1 MTARPK
7 RTADAADAE
16 TLRAEAAEMRR
27 RLRAAAHE
35 IRTPLAGAATIVDLL
50 AASDL
55 GGGPAR
61 DYVRLLKEA
70 VEQVVAVT
78 NDMLDLG
85 RTEADLGLGPREPFA
100 PAAILASIAGLARPR
115 AQTRGIEMRLELDPA
130 LTHVTGYPLLL
141 RRVVENLVD
150 NALKQT
156 QRGHVAIS
164 AGFAD
169 PRMLR
174 VEVADTG
181 PGIAQADLTRIFEP
195 YAQLAS
201 GERVGGTGLGLA
213 LVKAALE
220 RVGGSVAVDSAPGRG
235 SRFTVLLPI
244 TPAELAIAAAPSEA
258 APRRPLDILVAEDNP
273 VNRIVAG
280 TILGE
285 FGHRVAF
292 SRDGEAAIAAL
303 GRSRY
308 DLVLMDIEMPGL
320 DGAAA
325 LSAIRALPGEAGAVP
340 VVALSARGEEA
351 RHDLIARGFDGYVV
365 KPIDPAALFSAI
377 ERATGRAQPA

>member
-1 MTARPK
+1 
-7 RTADAADAE
+7 
-16 TLRAEAAEMRR
+16 MRR

-55 GGGPAR
+55 GAGPVR

-85 RTEADLGLGPREPFA
+85 RTEADLGLGPRESFSPVA
-100 PAAILASIAGLARPR
+100 TLASIAGLARPR
-115 AQTRGIEMRLELDPA
+115 AQTRGIELRLELEPT
-130 LTHVTGYPLLL
+130 LTHVTGYPLLF

-150 NALKQT
+150 NALKHT
-156 QRGHVAIS
+156 QRGHVAIA

-169 PRMLR
+169 PRTLR

-181 PGIAQADLTRIFEP
+181 PGIAKADLGRIFEP
-195 YAQLAS
+195 YAQLSS
-201 GERVGGTGLGLA
+201 GERAGGTGLGLA

-235 SRFTVLLPI
+235 ARFRVLLPV
-244 TPAELAIAAAPSEA
+244 TPAELAIAAAQSEP

-280 TILGE
+280 SILGE

-292 SRDGEAAIAAL
+292 SRDGEGAIAAL

-325 LSAIRALPGEAGAVP
+325 LSAIRALPGAAGAVP

-365 KPIDPAALFSAI
+365 KPIDPAQLFSAI
-377 ERATGRAQPA
+377 ERATARAQPA